1 MNDIKAWAVN
11 LCAILLV
18 TAVIN
23 YLVPKGKV
31 KKTCETAFLLII
43 LAVFCLPLF
52 EMKNIDASILN
63 NKFDSLFSEK
73 IDYALAYDE
82 SIKSAVMTILDENKI
97 GYTRVEIKSR
107 TENDEYILENVIV
120 YLESTEDEQKATAL
134 LSEELKI
141 ERGIILAGD

>member
-1 MNDIKAWAVN
+1 MNDIKAWTVN

-31 KKTCETAFLLII
+31 KKIGETAFSLII

-120 YLESTEDEQKATAL
+120 YLESTENEQKATAL

-141 ERGIILAGD
+141 ESGIILAGD

>member
-23 YLVPKGKV
+23 YLVPKGEV
-31 KKTCETAFLLII
+31 KKICETAFSLII

>member
-23 YLVPKGKV
+23 YLVPKGKG
-31 KKTCETAFLLII
+31 KKICETAFSLII

-52 EMKNIDASILN
+52 EMKNIDASILS

-120 YLESTEDEQKATAL
+120 YLESTEDEQQATAL

-141 ERGIILAGD
+141 ESGIILAGD

>member
-31 KKTCETAFLLII
+31 KKICETAFSLII

-52 EMKNIDASILN
+52 EMKNIDTSIN

>member
-23 YLVPKGKV
+23 YLVPKGMV
-31 KKTCETAFLLII
+31 KKICETAFSLII

-120 YLESTEDEQKATAL
+120 YLESTEDEQQATAL

-141 ERGIILAGD
+141 ESGIILAGD

>member
-31 KKTCETAFLLII
+31 KNICETAFSLII

-97 GYTRVEIKSR
+97 GYTRIEIKSR

-141 ERGIILAGD
+141 ESGIILAGD

>member
-23 YLVPKGKV
+23 YLVPKGMV
-31 KKTCETAFLLII
+31 KKICETAFSLII

-120 YLESTEDEQKATAL
+120 YLESTEDKQQATAL
-134 LSEELKI
+134 LSEKLKI
-141 ERGIILAGD
+141 DSGIILAGD

>member
-31 KKTCETAFLLII
+31 KKICETAFSLII
-43 LAVFCLPLF
+43 LAVFCLPFF
-52 EMKNIDASILN
+52 EMKNIDTSILN
-63 NKFDSLFSEK
+63 NEFDSLFSEK

-120 YLESTEDEQKATAL
+120 YLESAEDEQQATAL
-134 LSEELKI
+134 LAEELKI
-141 ERGIILAGD
+141 DSGIILAGD

>member
-31 KKTCETAFLLII
+31 KKISETAFLLII
-43 LAVFCLPLF
+43 LAVFCFPLF

-63 NKFDSLFSEK
+63 SEFDSLFSEK

-120 YLESTEDEQKATAL
+120 YLESAEDEQQATAL
-134 LSEELKI
+134 LAEELKI
-141 ERGIILAGD
+141 DSGIILAGD

>member
-52 EMKNIDASILN
+52 EMKNIDTSIN

-141 ERGIILAGD
+141 ESGIILAGD

>member
-31 KKTCETAFLLII
+31 KKICETAFSLII

-52 EMKNIDASILN
+52 EMKNIDTSIN

-141 ERGIILAGD
+141 ESGIILAGD

>member
-23 YLVPKGKV
+23 YLVPKGNV
-31 KKTCETAFLLII
+31 KKICETAFSLII

-73 IDYALAYDE
+73 VDYALAYDE

-120 YLESTEDEQKATAL
+120 YLESTKDEQQATAL

-141 ERGIILAGD
+141 DSGIILAGD